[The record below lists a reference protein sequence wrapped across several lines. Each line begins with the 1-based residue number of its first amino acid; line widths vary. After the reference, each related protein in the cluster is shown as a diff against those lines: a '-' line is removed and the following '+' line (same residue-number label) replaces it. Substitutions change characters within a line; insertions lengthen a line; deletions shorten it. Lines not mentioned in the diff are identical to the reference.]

1 MAQLEKMVLKSSELS
16 PGFQIQRALPQRGLR
31 RVGAWAFLDHIG
43 PVQLSPTLGMHVHSH
58 PHIGLS
64 TFTWMI
70 SGEIQHHDSLGHNL
84 AIKPGQVNLMTAG
97 NGIAHTEVSIGE
109 SGCMHAA
116 QLWIALP
123 EHAKDIPAS
132 FQNYPEL
139 PQIASPHLTE
149 TVLIGQWQDCI
160 SPVTAHTPIVGV
172 DLHAQADY
180 QQTFELNPEFE
191 YGFLPMIGDLNV
203 NGECVKTGEFAYLP
217 TGETSLSLQA
227 SAGSRALLIG
237 GEPLDEE
244 LILWW
249 NLIARTQAEIEQA
262 RADWEAQSPRY
273 GELAQLGDGWLHAPE
288 LTGNLIASK
297 GQR

>member
-1 MAQLEKMVLKSSELS
+1 
-16 PGFQIQRALPQRGLR
+16 
-31 RVGAWAFLDHIG
+31 
-43 PVQLSPTLGMHVHSH
+43 
-58 PHIGLS
+58 
-64 TFTWMI
+64 MI

-123 EHAKDIPAS
+123 EHIKDIPAS
-132 FQNYPEL
+132 FQNYPEM
-139 PQIASPHLTE
+139 PRIASAHLTE

-172 DLHAQADY
+172 DLEAHADY
-180 QQTFELNPEFE
+180 EQVFELNPAFE
-191 YGFLPMIGDLNV
+191 YGFLPMIGDLTV
-203 NGECVKTGEFAYLP
+203 NGETVKTGEFAYLP
-217 TGETSLSLQA
+217 TGESSLSLQA
-227 SAGSRALLIG
+227 NAGSRALLIG

-262 RADWEAQSPRY
+262 RADWEAQTERY
-273 GELAQLGDGWLHAPE
+273 GELTQLGDGWLHAPE
-288 LTGNLIASK
+288 ITGNLIASK
-297 GQR
+297 GHR

>member
-139 PQIASPHLTE
+139 PQIA
-149 TVLIGQWQDCI
+149 
-160 SPVTAHTPIVGV
+160 
-172 DLHAQADY
+172 
-180 QQTFELNPEFE
+180 
-191 YGFLPMIGDLNV
+191 
-203 NGECVKTGEFAYLP
+203 
-217 TGETSLSLQA
+217 
-227 SAGSRALLIG
+227 
-237 GEPLDEE
+237 
-244 LILWW
+244 
-249 NLIARTQAEIEQA
+249 
-262 RADWEAQSPRY
+262 
-273 GELAQLGDGWLHAPE
+273 
-288 LTGNLIASK
+288 
-297 GQR
+297 

>member
-1 MAQLEKMVLKSSELS
+1 MAKLEITVLNSSELS

-43 PVQLSPTLGMHVHSH
+43 PVELSPTLGMHVHSH

-70 SGEIQHHDSLGHNL
+70 SGQIQHHDSLGHNL
-84 AIKPGQVNLMTAG
+84 AIQPGQVNLMTAG

-109 SGCMHAA
+109 SGCLHAA

-123 EHAKDIPAS
+123 KEVKDMPAE
-132 FQNYPEL
+132 FTNYPEL
-139 PQIASPHLTE
+139 PRITNTHLTE

-172 DLHAQADY
+172 DLEAHGDYAQS
-180 QQTFELNPEFE
+180 FELNPEFE
-191 YGFLPMIGDLNV
+191 YGFLPMIGDLSI
-203 NGECVKTGEFAYLP
+203 NGSLVKTGEFAYLP
-217 TGETSLSLQA
+217 QGEDSVHLAA
-227 SAGSRALLIG
+227 SMGSRALLIG

-249 NLIARTQAEIEQA
+249 NLIARSQAEIEQA
-262 RADWEAQSPRY
+262 RDDWEAQSERY
-273 GELAQLGDGWLHAPE
+273 GELTQLGDGWLHAPE
-288 LTGNLIASK
+288 IANKLIASK
-297 GQR
+297 GHR